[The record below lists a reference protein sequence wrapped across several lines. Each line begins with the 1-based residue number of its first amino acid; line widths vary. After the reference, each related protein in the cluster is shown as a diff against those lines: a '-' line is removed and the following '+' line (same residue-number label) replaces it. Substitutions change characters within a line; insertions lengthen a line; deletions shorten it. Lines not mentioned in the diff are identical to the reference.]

1 MANLSHKKAAEYG
14 LTRDEKE
21 SLKLMVET
29 FTEEDW
35 DLLWAEMPE
44 DMRKVAV
51 DYNREIEAKKHLN

>member
-1 MANLSHKKAAEYG
+1 MKNVAQREAAEYG

-21 SLKLMVET
+21 RLKLMVET